1 MVESG
6 FLRAPHV
13 RRTWSPRG
21 QTPVLVQRTR
31 AYQKVSVIGAL
42 CVPPQRDRVHL
53 YFRLHPDTNLTGP
66 LVIAFLRQLARQLDA
81 PFVLLWD
88 RLRAHRAAVVHTV
101 LQQTPQIHRVFFP
114 PYAPELNPIE
124 LAWGYLKGNPFAN
137 WPLTELDTLTA
148 VTHHQHRHLQRDQDL
163 LRSFIKHSPLSLRL
177 K

>member
-1 MVESG
+1 M
-6 FLRAPHV
+6 APLV

-21 QTPVLVQRTR
+21 QPPVLVQRTR

-42 CVPPQRDRVHL
+42 CVPPQRDRVYL

-88 RLRAHRAAVVHTV
+88 RLRAHRAST
-101 LQQTPQIHRVFFP
+101 RCSFP
-114 PYAPELNPIE
+114 LMRRTSIRSSRPGAISNAIRSPIGPSPRSTRS
-124 LAWGYLKGNPFAN
+124 LPSRI
-137 WPLTELDTLTA
+137 
-148 VTHHQHRHLQRDQDL
+148 VTRHRHLQRDHDL
-163 LRSFIKHSPLSLRL
+163 LRSFIEHSPLSLRL